1 MHQQMSLKS
10 RPQVGNYQFNKS
22 ALYLVLAAVYGL
34 TAVALGA
41 LGTHA
46 LGLQAGTQQAS
57 LFQHAFIYQL
67 IHALLLIW
75 IVSQIEQGP
84 WLRYAALALTFGILF
99 FCGGLYL
106 LVFVGK
112 TTFSWITPVGG
123 SLIILTW
130 LNLVIHG
137 LLKFKNHGSKF
148 EP

>member
-1 MHQQMSLKS
+1 MRVLRQSL
-10 RPQVGNYQFNKS
+10 NLMLNKQ
-22 ALYLVLAAVYGL
+22 AVYFIVAAVYGL

-46 LGLQAGTQQAS
+46 FGLSPGTQQSA

-75 IVSQIEQGP
+75 IVTQIDQGV
-84 WLRYAALALTFGILF
+84 WIRYAALAVTLGVLL

-112 TTFSWITPVGG
+112 TSFSWITPVGG
-123 SLIILTW
+123 SLIILAW
-130 LNLVIHG
+130 LNLAIHG
-137 LLKFKNHGSKF
+137 FVKISNNKTDFKS
-148 EP
+148 

>member
-1 MHQQMSLKS
+1 MKS
-10 RPQVGNYQFNKS
+10 PQLNKS
-22 ALYLVLAAVYGL
+22 ALYLVVAAVYGL

-46 LGLQAGTQQAS
+46 FGLEAGMKQAA

-67 IHALLLIW
+67 VHALLLFW
-75 IVSQIEQGP
+75 IVTQIHQGV
-84 WLRYAALALTFGILF
+84 WIRYAALALSLGVML

-112 TTFSWITPVGG
+112 TSISWITPVGG
-123 SLIILTW
+123 GLIILAW

-137 LLKFKNHGSKF
+137 FLKLKDDSTKY